1 MSGSPWT
8 SSIQLHPNFL
18 NSKAIICPREEVLI
32 SACCGCCCGCGCK
45 IKEQQGNDSI
55 HGTGGGG
62 GGGGGAA
69 AATTTGDDKEEDRTC
84 VMMILEAFPSCLNS
98 DYEPSLLP
106 SLLLSSSDRV
116 ETMCCSRARMHPFLE
131 EFLLCAAVAMSSKY
145 NEHYCG
151 DDVFVQVANPNY
163 DDGDDDY
170 YDNDYNNDHHHG
182 AIMDQRYFHVDKIDA
197 GKICNVQDL
206 LLNTNHDVGQCQIH
220 VSLQYICSTRE
231 NYDTEIMPCLFQECR
246 RDIENGGVDD
256 HDDKH
261 LLQGIKRRRQ
271 DKILSLLKK
280 SLEHRTMKKGCFLA
294 INMMPMGSSMDGKDW
309 DHDSDASS
317 SSSSS
322 SSCFWNDN
330 HDGNDD
336 DGNDDEFIAIF
347 RVCDLTV
354 SSISKDGGHPIL
366 LHCMN
371 QDQYYL
377 LGSCNSGGGGNEHCS
392 VHIHVM
398 MPSEKD
404 GGEENKTSAIINQ
417 SNVIQQNII
426 TTCPGYESLVDE
438 IVTLAN
444 ISIRGGSPTGV
455 AIVGCA
461 GVGKTRLVSTV
472 HVCV

>member
-18 NSKAIICPREEVLI
+18 KSKAICPREEVLI
-32 SACCGCCCGCGCK
+32 SVCCCCCGCK
-45 IKEQQGNDSI
+45 INEQQGNDSI
-55 HGTGGGG
+55 HG
-62 GGGGGAA
+62 A
-69 AATTTGDDKEEDRTC
+69 GDDKEEDRTC
-84 VMMILEAFPSCLNS
+84 VMMILEAFPSCLDS
-98 DYEPSLLP
+98 DYEITSLLP
-106 SLLLSSSDRV
+106 SFLLSSSNRL

-131 EFLLCAAVAMSSKY
+131 EFLLCAAAAMSSKC
-145 NEHYCG
+145 NEHCCG
-151 DDVFVQVANPNY
+151 DDVFVQVADPNY

-170 YDNDYNNDHHHG
+170 DNDYNDDDHHHHG
-182 AIMDQRYFHVDKIDA
+182 AIIMDQRYFHVDKIDV
-197 GKICNVQDL
+197 GKICNIQNL
-206 LLNTNHDVGQCQIH
+206 LLNTNHDVGLCQIH

-231 NYDTEIMPCLFQECR
+231 NYDTEIMPCLFQECG

-256 HDDKH
+256 NEDKN
-261 LLQGIKRRRQ
+261 LLRGMERRRQ

-294 INMMPMGSSMDGKDW
+294 INMMPMGSFMDGKDW

-322 SSCFWNDN
+322 FWNDN
-330 HDGNDD
+330 HDGDDNDD
-336 DGNDDEFIAIF
+336 ADADDFITIF

-354 SSISKDGGHPIL
+354 SSISSKDGSHPIL

-377 LGSCNSGGGGNEHCS
+377 LGSCNSGGGGGGGGDEHFS

-438 IVTLAN
+438 IVALAN
-444 ISIRGGSPTGV
+444 ISIRGGSLTGV

-472 HVCV
+472 HVRMVSLVLYS